1 MMDELFPMM
10 LDEPEPQTA
19 GTGIAYGLVA
29 FFLMPALLSLTVTSA
44 LGLGDDGSEI
54 WYEIGYH
61 VINFAVMF
69 LNFFSYLKNAFF
81 NVTLQAKKV
90 FGTAAVCAAVV
101 VVYRLALVVLSVF
114 SGSMLFSEV
123 TFGTL
128 LTTEADLLY
137 YSTAMLS
144 VEPLLGAI
152 CVIFLTPIT
161 TSCLFYASVFA
172 PACTSRPWLGYLL
185 AVIVPGLSHLSLVFC
200 LWPFAQQMA
209 VYLVQ
214 IPVHLLACWS
224 YQKTD
229 TVWTPIFVHLFANLA
244 LTPLLLWFMGIL

>member
-1 MMDELFPMM
+1 MDELFPMM
-10 LDEPEPQTA
+10 LDEPEAQSC
-19 GTGIAYGLVA
+19 GVGVAYGLFA

-61 VINFAVMF
+61 VINFVVMF
-69 LNFFSYLKNAFF
+69 LTFFTYLKSSFF
-81 NVTLQAKKV
+81 NVTLHGKKV

-123 TFGTL
+123 AFGTL

-144 VEPLLGAI
+144 VEPLWGAL
-152 CVIFLTPIT
+152 CVILLTPIT

-185 AVIVPGLSHLSLVFC
+185 AALVPGVAHLTLVFC
-200 LWPFAQQMA
+200 LWPFEQQMA

-214 IPVHLLACWS
+214 LPVHLIACWS

-229 TVWTPIFVHLFANLA
+229 TIWTPIFIHLFANLS
-244 LTPLLLWFMGIL
+244 LMPLLLWFMRVI